1 MILFQ
6 WKERK
11 QGKQKKFTGM
21 TEYSKGDAEK
31 GLGDENAQQK
41 EVEEK
46 GNIYL

>member
-1 MILFQ
+1 
-6 WKERK
+6 
-11 QGKQKKFTGM
+11 M